1 MRRKLAIRLLLINN
15 NQNRTTMKAMNDNT
29 GTPMAKG
36 LNVLLIIAMG
46 IMAIAILFLLSFSL
60 LLMTNNVISA
70 EFLKELAQT
79 NKDIGL
85 GNPIMAVFGAGI
97 IAAMWFYVL
106 NILRKI
112 VSTLLDGNPFIS
124 DNISR
129 LRTMWIIIA
138 LSEVVR
144 IILVN
149 LSSAG
154 EMVIDLRA
162 GTIFLVFVI
171 AALSEVFRHGAELR
185 RDAELTI

>member
-1 MRRKLAIRLLLINN
+1 
-15 NQNRTTMKAMNDNT
+15 MKAVNDNK

-36 LNVLLIIAMG
+36 LNILLVVAMV
-46 IMAIAILFLLSFSL
+46 IMSIAILL
-60 LLMTNNVISA
+60 LLGVSLFFMTNSAASA
-70 EFLKELAQT
+70 EFLKELAET
-79 NKDIGL
+79 NQKVNAANPFIAIIG
-85 GNPIMAVFGAGI
+85 AAI
-97 IAAMWFYVL
+97 IGAMWLAVL

-112 VSTLLDGNPFIS
+112 VGTLLAGNPFVS

-138 LSEVVR
+138 LSEIMR

-149 LSSAG
+149 ASSAG
-154 EMVIDLRA
+154 EMIIDLRA

-185 RDAELTI
+185 RYTELTI

>member
-1 MRRKLAIRLLLINN
+1 
-15 NQNRTTMKAMNDNT
+15 MKAVNDNT

-36 LNVLLIIAMG
+36 LNVLLRIAMV
-46 IMAIAILFLLSFSL
+46 IMGIAILLLLGVSL
-60 LLMTNNVISA
+60 LLMTNNSISA
-70 EFLKELAQT
+70 EFLKELAET
-79 NKDIGL
+79 NQDIGA
-85 GNPIMAVFGAGI
+85 GYPIIAVIGAAI

-112 VSTLLDGNPFIS
+112 VGTLLAGNPFVS

-138 LSEVVR
+138 LSEIVR

-149 LSSAG
+149 MSSAG

-185 RDAELTI
+185 RDSELTI